1 VEESERKR
9 MIQEL
14 EAKIPGFNNPV
25 TRIALDKS
33 MKQYKILERQLGTKS
48 LQAAIDSQ
56 KLNQDQKDYIYLR
69 MNWL

>member
-1 VEESERKR
+1 

-14 EAKIPGFNNPV
+14 EEKIPGFNNPV

-33 MKQYKILERQLGTKS
+33 MKQYKLLERQLGAKQ

-56 KLNQDQKDYIYLR
+56 KLTQEQKDYIYLR